1 MAFTPRLTSDGMYGN
16 PWWYSTGNPF
26 YIDPDNRLP
35 NCTCYAYGRY
45 AEIRNGFAD
54 LPTGNAGGWWDD
66 PRAANFQRGQEP
78 QLGAIAC
85 YYSPTGAG
93 LGHVCVVEEIKPNGD
108 IVTSNSGY
116 GYLYFYVRTYT
127 RSSGYYPGV
136 ADYVLQGFIYNDAVD
151 GRISNPYTVAAIAGN
166 FAVESNVN
174 PGIWESLQVKTWD
187 YVYDPN
193 NPNQGGYGLGQW
205 TNVSAGGRLWKLH
218 EWVTA
223 NGYADGDGDGQME
236 YIIHEDYWVNSS
248 STIGS
253 YTTLTE
259 FLNYNATSS
268 DLYMLT
274 HDWLVNWEGIG
285 TGTLNTRYQYAQDFL
300 SHIQQH
306 QNDDPSTYHW
316 ISTNT
321 YLSDADMKNN
331 VMCMYFWL
339 TSGTPI
345 PPEPEKKKGMPLWMY
360 LNYNPFYF

>member
-16 PWWYSTGNPF
+16 PWWYSNGNPF
-26 YIDPDNRLP
+26 YASGYGMP
-35 NCTCYAYGRY
+35 NCTCYAYGRF
-45 AEIRNGFAD
+45 AEIRNAFAN
-54 LPTGNAGGWWDD
+54 LPTGNAGDWWADVD
-66 PRAANFQRGQEP
+66 RTIFQTGQVP

-85 YYSPTGAG
+85 YYSPSGMYD
-93 LGHVCVVEEIKPNGD
+93 GHVAIVEEISPNGD
-108 IVTSNSGY
+108 IKTSNSAWN
-116 GYLYFYVRTYT
+116 
-127 RSSGYYPGV
+127 GYYFRTFTWTRASNYDCGIH
-136 ADYVLQGFIYNDAVD
+136 DYVFQGFIYNDAVD
-151 GRISNPYTVAAIAGN
+151 GRISNPYVVAAIAGN
-166 FAVESNVN
+166 FAGESNVN

-236 YIIHEDYWVNSS
+236 YIIHEDYWLNSS
-248 STIGS
+248 STMGS

-306 QNDDPSTYHW
+306 QNDDPSTYRW
-316 ISTNT
+316 ISKNE

>member
-1 MAFTPRLTSDGMYGN
+1 MAFTPRLNSDGMYGS
-16 PWWYSTGNPF
+16 PWWYSNGNP
-26 YIDPDNRLP
+26 YYATGDPTIMMP
-35 NCTCYAYGRY
+35 NCTCYAYGRF
-45 AEIRNGFAD
+45 AEIRNAFAD
-54 LPTGNAGGWWDD
+54 LPTVNGGDWWTD
-66 PRAANFQRGQEP
+66 PRTANFQTGQTP
-78 QLGAIAC
+78 QLGAVVC
-85 YYSPTGAG
+85 WYSPTGAG
-93 LGHVCVVEEIKPNGD
+93 LGHVGIVEVIEADGTLKVSDSWAGTYFNIRTVRPPNYD
-108 IVTSNSGY
+108 PQIS
-116 GYLYFYVRTYT
+116 
-127 RSSGYYPGV
+127 
-136 ADYVLQGFIYNDAVD
+136 DYVLQGFIYNDAVD
-151 GRISNPYTVAAIAGN
+151 GRISNPYVVAAIAGN

-223 NGYADGDGDGQME
+223 NGYTDGDGDGQME
-236 YIIHEDYWVNSS
+236 YIIHEDYWLNSS

-300 SHIQQH
+300 SHIEQH

-316 ISTNT
+316 KSVNE